1 MNSSKIAQLVS
12 GLLCLS
18 FSIKS
23 LITQLDFQSVCIIL
37 IFGSIY
43 TIFEYIESKIELN
56 SIKESL
62 LKIEEEN
69 VKHKIETIEKVDQLN
84 THLTALKV
92 RDGFKN
98 VRF

>member
-18 FSIKS
+18 FSIKA
-23 LITQLDFQSVCIIL
+23 LITQLDFQTVCIIL
-37 IFGSIY
+37 IFGSIFS
-43 TIFEYIESKIELN
+43 IFEYIESQTVLKDL
-56 SIKESL
+56 KQTL

-69 VKHKIETIEKVDQLN
+69 NKHKIETLEKVEQLN